1 MKTLIFD
8 NETLANKCAGRA
20 RLAFLSL
27 LITGAVISFCSSRGL
42 AQSSIVADSPQ
53 AEVTATRQRRLTSE
67 ASSKDRTTAASAERP
82 MGSHTERRILVR
94 SKSLLVGAAVVEE
107 KLLKRPEFRH
117 SDLCSPGT
125 NPKPT

>member
-1 MKTLIFD
+1 
-8 NETLANKCAGRA
+8 
-20 RLAFLSL
+20 
-27 LITGAVISFCSSRGL
+27 
-42 AQSSIVADSPQ
+42 
-53 AEVTATRQRRLTSE
+53 LTSE